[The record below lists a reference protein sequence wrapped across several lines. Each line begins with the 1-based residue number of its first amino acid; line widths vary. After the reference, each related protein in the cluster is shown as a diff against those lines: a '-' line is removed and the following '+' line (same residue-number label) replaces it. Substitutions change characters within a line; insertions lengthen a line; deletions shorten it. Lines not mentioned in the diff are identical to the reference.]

1 MDSKVNLNT
10 IVHILSLIR
19 RSKSYDIDKLL
30 IELNLDVDKLIYSLT
45 ILSEIY
51 SLDGENF
58 LDFSINSEENTI
70 TFEYD
75 ESLLR
80 MQMITDLD
88 LFKIFTILSNQKIN
102 INNLFEDNKEIN
114 HFIDVLNTY
123 FASDPHIKQSSSELD
138 ELFKSD
144 DIYIEYMK
152 LGNIQPSTYRIK
164 PLSLSSGSD
173 GELLEAFDY
182 DDQKI
187 KTFILERILNLPEDN
202 ISIKASSTADKN
214 IEVSFLDRYDNKFVK
229 DFRSEEIAVE
239 YFLKNINNQNIITPN
254 SVKVEI
260 EKRLDKLI
268 SGLTV

>member
-1 MDSKVNLNT
+1 
-10 IVHILSLIR
+10 
-19 RSKSYDIDKLL
+19 
-30 IELNLDVDKLIYSLT
+30 
-45 ILSEIY
+45 
-51 SLDGENF
+51 
-58 LDFSINSEENTI
+58 
-70 TFEYD
+70 
-75 ESLLR
+75 
-80 MQMITDLD
+80 
-88 LFKIFTILSNQKIN
+88 
-102 INNLFEDNKEIN
+102 
-114 HFIDVLNTY
+114 
-123 FASDPHIKQSSSELD
+123 
-138 ELFKSD
+138 
-144 DIYIEYMK
+144 MK

>member
-30 IELNLDVDKLIYSLT
+30 IELNLDIDKLIYSLT

-102 INNLFEDNKEIN
+102 INNLFDDN
-114 HFIDVLNTY
+114 
-123 FASDPHIKQSSSELD
+123 
-138 ELFKSD
+138 
-144 DIYIEYMK
+144 
-152 LGNIQPSTYRIK
+152 
-164 PLSLSSGSD
+164 
-173 GELLEAFDY
+173 
-182 DDQKI
+182 
-187 KTFILERILNLPEDN
+187 
-202 ISIKASSTADKN
+202 
-214 IEVSFLDRYDNKFVK
+214 
-229 DFRSEEIAVE
+229 
-239 YFLKNINNQNIITPN
+239 
-254 SVKVEI
+254 
-260 EKRLDKLI
+260 
-268 SGLTV
+268 